1 MARRRERVWF
11 TDRLFGASRM
21 IWVDYCILAVFI
33 LSIVIGLLR
42 GFTKEILGLGTWIF
56 ALLLAWL
63 LGNTVAGMLAEKI
76 SNPALRLGC
85 AYLLLFLGGLLV
97 GALVTHFVSEAVKDS
112 FLSLPNRM
120 VGGGYGLARAA
131 VLTAAFVLVASQMG
145 AEKEPWWQ
153 QSLLIDKF
161 EWLAEG
167 LATLVPERWLE
178 VLRPDPI
185 TPIQTQ

>member
-1 MARRRERVWF
+1 
-11 TDRLFGASRM
+11 M
-21 IWVDYCILAVFI
+21 IWVDYCIFAVFI
-33 LSIVIGLLR
+33 LSVAIGLLR
-42 GFTKEILGLGTWIF
+42 GFTREVLGLATWLF

-63 LGNTVAGMLAEKI
+63 LGHTLADALAGKI

-131 VLTAAFVLVASQMG
+131 VLTAGFVLVAGQMG
-145 AEKEPWWQ
+145 AKTESWWQ
-153 QSLLIDKF
+153 QSLLIGKF
-161 EWLAEG
+161 EWLADG

-178 VLRPDPI
+178 VLRPDP
-185 TPIQTQ
+185 TTTTQTQQG